1 MAQFTEVMRHARR
14 MCESFRDCH
23 CSECPIGNANS
34 LECGITVTSKMDCE
48 EVERRVMQWAAE
60 HPEPVYPTW
69 DIIEKVAQIEA
80 AQPRW
85 ISVSDR
91 LPDNE
96 VDVLVC
102 VKRKR
107 YSDPSKYIRFV
118 AKAFHTD
125 GKTNTRHSGYVW
137 STWEMD
143 MNYDEEA
150 DAYIIPEGWWESVE
164 YGDEF
169 NAVDDF
175 ITHWMPLP
183 EPPKEAK

>member
-1 MAQFTEVMRHARR
+1 MKTPDEIKNGLN
-14 MCESFRDCH
+14 H
-23 CSECPIGNANS
+23 CSKDGCKQCPYNDDCNMADGFSVLAYDANAYIQQ
-34 LECGITVTSKMDCE
+34 LENHINELT
-48 EVERRVMQWAAE
+48 
-60 HPEPVYPTW
+60 
-69 DIIEKVAQIEA
+69 EKV

-85 ISVSDR
+85 IGVNDR

-102 VKRKR
+102 VTRKH

-137 STWEMD
+137 NTWEID

-150 DAYIIPEGWWESVE
+150 DDYIIPEGWWESVE
-164 YGDEF
+164 YEDEF

-175 ITHWMPLP
+175 VTHWMPLP
-183 EPPKEAK
+183 ELPKEAK

>member
-1 MAQFTEVMRHARR
+1 MKTPDEIKKGLESCGADECHGDHVGCPYQPSALCIMEVCCDALAYIQQLENH
-14 MCESFRDCH
+14 
-23 CSECPIGNANS
+23 IGD
-34 LECGITVTSKMDCE
+34 LT
-48 EVERRVMQWAAE
+48 
-60 HPEPVYPTW
+60 
-69 DIIEKVAQIEA
+69 EKVAQIEA

-85 ISVSDR
+85 ISVNDR

-102 VKRKR
+102 VTRKH

-125 GKTNTRHSGYVW
+125 GKTNTKHSGYIW
-137 STWEMD
+137 STWYTDMD
-143 MNYDEEA
+143 YDEEA

-164 YGDEF
+164 YEDEF
-169 NAVDDF
+169 SAVDDF

-183 EPPKEAK
+183 EPPKEA

>member
-1 MAQFTEVMRHARR
+1 MNTPEEIKNGLKICRGECAGNRPYCPYDKYGNG
-14 MCESFRDCH
+14 CEDTLNRDALAYIH
-23 CSECPIGNANS
+23 L
-34 LECGITVTSKMDCE
+34 LENHINELT
-48 EVERRVMQWAAE
+48 
-60 HPEPVYPTW
+60 
-69 DIIEKVAQIEA
+69 EKV

-85 ISVSDR
+85 ISVNDR

-102 VKRKR
+102 VTRKHC
-107 YSDPSKYIRFV
+107 SDPSKYIRFV

-125 GKTNTRHSGYVW
+125 GKTNTRHSGYIW
-137 STWEMD
+137 STWYTDMD
-143 MNYDEEA
+143 YDEEA

-164 YGDEF
+164 YEDEF

-183 EPPKEAK
+183 EAPKEAK